1 MAHNFETYII
11 KAAQVTEEEAK
22 LIVLQG
28 SRKRVRKRQMLLHE
42 GEVCKHK
49 IFVERGLMRSYLL
62 KDDGTEYIMRFA
74 TENTW
79 LIDPESYHSGLPTKY
94 NVDALE
100 DCDVLL
106 WTREAMDWLAEKIP
120 ALKAY
125 SDRLKTNTLTASM
138 GRIMM
143 NISGTS
149 EEKYQEFIE
158 TYPEVFNRVPLHM
171 VASYLGVSRETLSR
185 IRHTQMK
192 QLKGQGNDL

>member
-1 MAHNFETYII
+1 MADNFETYII
-11 KAAQVTEEEAK
+11 QAAGVTEEEAK
-22 LIVLQG
+22 LIVSQG
-28 SRKRVRKRQMLLHE
+28 IRKRVRRRQILLHE
-42 GEVCKHK
+42 GEVCRHK
-49 IFVERGLMRSYLL
+49 IFIERGLLRSYLL
-62 KDDGTEYIMRFA
+62 KNDGAEYIMRFA
-74 TENTW
+74 AESSW

-106 WTREAMDWLAEKIP
+106 WTRDAMNRLSEEIP

-125 SDRLKTNTLTASM
+125 SDQLKTNTLTASM

-149 EEKYQEFIE
+149 EEKYQEFVN
-158 TYPEVFNRVPLHM
+158 TYPDVFNRVPLHM

-185 IRHTQMK
+185 IRHTQMR
-192 QLKGQGNDL
+192 QLKGQG